1 MRLPLV
7 YIDIDGTLTE
17 SPRKHDGKAKPKA
30 LARVRE
36 CIASGHKVI
45 IWSGGGRVYAERF
58 CKKHGLHPWMCLGK
72 PQVIVDD
79 RPMDA
84 LGGPY
89 MEKMDPETF
98 IKNGI
103 PPGRWPR

>member
-17 SPRKHDGKAKPKA
+17 SPRKHDGEPRPGA

-45 IWSGGGRVYAERF
+45 IWSGGGSAYVRRF
-58 CKKHGLHPWMCLGK
+58 CKKYNLHPWMCLGK

-84 LGGPY
+84 LGGPH
-89 MEKMDPETF
+89 MQKLDPETF
-98 IKNGI
+98 AAEGI
-103 PPGRWPR
+103 LPGRWPR